1 MVPASELSTRAMI
14 LRYAVVAAVVG
25 FWMALGWIFHADGNT
40 YLLMGVPLLWL
51 FQRFV
56 ARRPLRELWFA
67 EPVRFALPWWG
78 WLVAAG
84 FMVHPLHALFTW
96 QKPGWPTQ
104 LWLVCSMAGCLP
116 LALSLTQLNRSR
128 LRWFGFCLI
137 TSGTLGVLTVLLGFL
152 VRGSAGVSGLHRLQ
166 EGLLSILRY
175 APVCFVLEEV
185 FFRGGLDSY
194 LSRPDDRWPWAS
206 AIFIA
211 TIWGWWH
218 LPVVPLREGNE
229 VFQILG
235 LLVMLPLVHIGVGV
249 FFSICWRR
257 SGLLFVPAIVHAF
270 IDAVRNALH

>member
-1 MVPASELSTRAMI
+1 MAPASELSTGVMV

-25 FWMALGWIFHADGNT
+25 LWMALGWVFHADGNT
-40 YLLMGVPLLWL
+40 YLLMGVPLLWV

-56 ARRPLRELWFA
+56 ARRPLHELWFA
-67 EPVRFALPWWG
+67 ESVRFALPWWG
-78 WLVAAG
+78 WLVALG

-104 LWLVCSMAGCLP
+104 LWLVCSVAGCLP

-128 LRWFGFCLI
+128 LRWLGFCLI
-137 TSGTLGVLTVLLGFL
+137 TAGSVGVLTTLLGFL
-152 VRGSAGVSGLHRLQ
+152 LHGSGGVSGLHRLQ
-166 EGLLSILRY
+166 EGLLSFLRY

-194 LSRPDDRWPWAS
+194 LSRPDDRWPWVS
-206 AIFIA
+206 AIYVSA
-211 TIWGWWH
+211 VWGWWH
-218 LPVVPLREGNE
+218 LPVVHLREGNQGM
-229 VFQILG
+229 QILT

-257 SGLLFVPAIVHAF
+257 SGLLFVPAIIHAF
-270 IDAVRNALH
+270 IDAVRNALQ